1 MSIVQVITAI
11 YEDGIFR
18 PLYEIDLRKR
28 QVVRLII
35 LPPQRSQ
42 SQSGISDKAMDWKD
56 FFATKLEWCKN
67 GPLDLSEVSID
78 ALWL

>member
-1 MSIVQVITAI
+1 MGVAQVISAI
-11 YEDGIFR
+11 YEDGLLR
-18 PLYEIDLRKR
+18 PLHKLDLKKR

-42 SQSGISDKAMDWKD
+42 SQSRLSDKAAGWGD
-56 FFATKLEWCKN
+56 FFATKLEWRGN

>member
-1 MSIVQVITAI
+1 MGMAQVITAI
-11 YEDGIFR
+11 YEDGLLR
-18 PLYEIDLRKR
+18 PLHKLDLKKR
-28 QVVRLII
+28 QMVRLIL

-42 SQSGISDKAMDWKD
+42 SQSGISDKAMDWRD
-56 FFATKLEWCKN
+56 FFATKLEWRKN

>member
-1 MSIVQVITAI
+1 MGVAQVISAI
-11 YEDGIFR
+11 YEDGFLR
-18 PLYEIDLRKR
+18 PLHKLDLKKR

-35 LPPQRSQ
+35 LPPRRSQ
-42 SQSGISDKAMDWKD
+42 SQSGIPDRATDWKD
-56 FFATKLEWCKN
+56 FFATKLEWRKN